1 MLHKKKEGAISKT
14 EVFIM
19 KKFFTAWL
27 AACCMMSFSACQSA
41 DTRQASEGTSVTEEQ
56 AQVEAIAGQLQ
67 NKMSEQERNSVSVGK
82 LTLLDD
88 ENNAEVSNSD
98 NHIVEVELWNNQ
110 DYLKWTEENKDMFS
124 EEEYQEKIDFYSSNA
139 FTSIAGVVIDGRY
152 YTGFMPTYDYDGG
165 EITYYVDDSISV
177 DGELTTT
184 EPEEFH
190 FSTFEEF
197 SIWYRDYVD
206 KEAEDGYTTQ
216 AEADQLYEDMLII
229 FNSVINDT
237 YEILDEPAKN
247 HTGESDFKSNWE
259 FDSDEVTEIQDSV
272 SEISIYDEELDTTFL
287 VHVTLPPDFDASQ
300 TYPMFVM
307 TDGVWRFGDHP
318 ALWNMMKNEEAED
331 VILVSI
337 GYDFELDG
345 TDNAVRAIYFCEKKD
360 LFLNFI
366 TDNLMPYLSECY
378 SIDVSQSGLY
388 GHSLG
393 GVFTHYAVCHSD
405 LFENQPF
412 QYYIIGSSAFW
423 SPYFL
428 PNEDNPPA
436 YQSEYGYFDRNATFN
451 KTLYVCGG
459 EEEDADYAEYY
470 GENDSTLEGISHF
483 MQRLEEHS
491 VTTAECRIYDGAN
504 HYEYIPDMFREFFLK
519 FYGKS

>member
-1 MLHKKKEGAISKT
+1 
-14 EVFIM
+14 M
-19 KKFFTAWL
+19 KKIFTAWL
-27 AACCMMSFSACQSA
+27 AACCMMSFCACQSA
-41 DTRQASEGTSVTEEQ
+41 DTRQVSEETSVTEEQ
-56 AQVEAIAGQLQ
+56 TQAEATAGKLQ
-67 NKMSEQERNSVSVGK
+67 NKMSEQERNRVSVGR
-82 LTLLDD
+82 LSLLRETEASTTND
-88 ENNAEVSNSD
+88 EPVVEIEWMDYDALYTFFTEQKETEV
-98 NHIVEVELWNNQ
+98 L
-110 DYLKWTEENKDMFS
+110 S
-124 EEEYQEKIDFYSSNA
+124 EEEYQEILQSLQPD
-139 FTSIAGVVIDGRY
+139 TVIANNIKVDGRY
-152 YTGFMPTYDYDGG
+152 YLGFAPPYQYKGG
-165 EITYYVDDSISV
+165 EVSGTAV
-177 DGELTTT
+177 TT
-184 EPEEFH
+184 EGDYIQQDSGDVSNIAGTDMEEVT
-190 FSTFEEF
+190 FSCADFAEF
-197 SIWYRDYVD
+197 SNWYRDYCDQRVISGTMSQ
-206 KEAEDGYTTQ
+206 E
-216 AEADQLYEDMLII
+216 EADQEYTDMLTVWK
-229 FNSVINDT
+229 SVMDGTDQSPQSENF
-237 YEILDEPAKN
+237 KN
-247 HTGESDFKSNWE
+247 NWE
-259 FDSDEVTEIQDSV
+259 FDADEMLKIRDSV

-345 TDNAVRAIYFCEKKD
+345 TDNAVRAVYFCEKKD
-360 LFLNFI
+360 LFLDFI
-366 TDNLMPYLSECY
+366 TDNLMPYLSEWY
-378 SIDVSQSGLY
+378 SIDFSQSGLY

-393 GVFTHYAVCHSD
+393 GVFTHYAVCNSD

-412 QYYIIGSSAFW
+412 QYYIIGSPAFW

-436 YQSEYGYFDRNATFN
+436 YQSEYGYFDRNDTLN

-459 EEEDADYAEYY
+459 EQEDADYEEYY
-470 GENDSTLEGISHF
+470 GENDSTIEGISHF

-491 VTTAECRIYDGAN
+491 VTTAECKIYDVSN